1 MYSTLQIF
9 IGIVHVH
16 VYNVTNILP
25 ILNARANVYSIYL
38 YLLSWRND
46 RLNTFFLKDYERRIT
61 DMEDAREKALQELTE
76 HYQAKLQ
83 EKEVQL
89 DQASDEQRQQLRES
103 EELQRQTEEDA
114 DREIL
119 DLKNRYERQ
128 LRQRWE
134 ENTKLR
140 GEVGILSKKVS
151 TIQATS

>member
-1 MYSTLQIF
+1 M
-9 IGIVHVH
+9 
-16 VYNVTNILP
+16 
-25 ILNARANVYSIYL
+25 
-38 YLLSWRND
+38 
-46 RLNTFFLKDYERRIT
+46 FLKDYERRIT

-151 TIQATS
+151 SLIINTTLSVVIYSVILVCNIQCHAVNCM